1 MGIFAY
7 FYLMKEE
14 RRLANGWKYEPET
27 FYEKNAA
34 AVRLENKTASVVEG
48 KKTVISGRLI
58 PHTS

>member
-1 MGIFAY
+1 
-7 FYLMKEE
+7 MKEE